1 MILFASLF
9 LRTVQIIL
17 VPLTHLLFSFIIILR
32 KTNFTLDIF
41 FSLCKIGSKKFSLY
55 NPFINFSE
63 LLLSFSELKSSVGA
77 ALKQLLVEMAQM
89 FAREQL
95 QYCGHLQ

>member
-63 LLLSFSELKSSVGA
+63 LLLSFSELKISIGA
-77 ALKQLLVEMAQM
+77 ALKQLLVEMAQI